1 MTEPLDMELIQ
12 SHNQNL
18 RAMLVETD
26 DIGDWQARVRRAVH
40 DTDALLAEV
49 QRLQAE
55 LAQMTQAHNAVFD
68 DWETASGEAA
78 RATQGERQ
86 RWLDAADRV
95 LASFYAFY
103 MNPRDRDIAREV
115 WTNIRKQ
122 VGA

>member
-1 MTEPLDMELIQ
+1 MTEPLDLEAIEAAYTSWCNYELAEPGVVTWIPP
-12 SHNQNL
+12 
-18 RAMLVETD
+18 
-26 DIGDWQARVRRAVH
+26 
-40 DTDALLAEV
+40 LLAEV
-49 QRLQAE
+49 RRLETE
-55 LAQMTQAHNAVFD
+55 LSKMTQAHNAVFN

-78 RATQGERQ
+78 RATQVERQ